1 MFVGGAALATII
13 LGDFFPSLV
22 LERQF
27 IQKV

>member
-13 LGDFFPSLV
+13 LGDFFPLV